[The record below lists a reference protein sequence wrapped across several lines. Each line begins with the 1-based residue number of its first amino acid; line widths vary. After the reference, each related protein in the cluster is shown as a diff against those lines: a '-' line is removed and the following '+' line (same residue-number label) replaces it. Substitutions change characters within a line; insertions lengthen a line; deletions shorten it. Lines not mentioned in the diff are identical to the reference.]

1 MKERMLMLLA
11 SFFISWS
18 LAMAQT
24 VTVTGVVTSADDSEP
39 VIGASVL
46 VKGTNTGTITGIMG
60 DFTIP
65 NVPSS
70 ATTLIIS
77 YVGMVSQEVT
87 IQPGTLQVVL
97 KSDAKTLD
105 EVVVTAMGISREKKA
120 LGYALQEVK
129 SDEITQAG
137 QLNVANSLSG
147 KVAGIQI
154 TSQGGQVG
162 ASQNIVIRGNSSFG
176 DNSPLIVVDGVPIQ
190 NDNGTGSAVNLG
202 SGLNDINPED
212 IASISV
218 LKGGSAALYG
228 MRAGNGVILITTKS
242 GKKDKGIQVSYDGSF
257 TVDQIYNLP
266 KLQNKYGQGY
276 YGSEFDW
283 KASGYSKTMSYQ
295 DFAVQHG
302 YSYYDGAGNGVN
314 DNADESWGPR
324 LDIGLMIPQYNSP
337 VVDGVRQA
345 TPWVSQPDNIK
356 DFFNIGY
363 SQNHV
368 ISLTAT
374 TEKSSTRVS
383 LGFRDQKGTTP
394 NTDQKRYSAAVNTRM
409 DVNKYLEF
417 NLAANFIRTK
427 SNNLP
432 GTGYD
437 QRNVLQSLLQ
447 WHGRQIDMNDLKQNY
462 DQKDEFGNY
471 THYNWQQAYTVN
483 PYWVLN
489 HNLNK
494 YVRDRFYGKTS
505 IFIKPTDWLKF
516 EGRLGFD
523 HYDSNQLSNV
533 EWSIDYPDGY
543 FRDYDRCATETNADF
558 IAYFTKQFGD
568 FNVNA
573 LAGANYRDYTYEIK
587 TLGADE
593 LTVPGVYTVA
603 NAKGNAYTSENH
615 NTRRS
620 NSVYANL
627 SLGWKNQLYADISVR
642 NDWDSTIKDAFFY
655 PSFSGSW
662 IVTETLPMLTNG
674 KWLNFLKLRGGW
686 AKIGNATDPY
696 VSNAYYSVLSAP
708 FDGTTLYYNPTTY
721 PAQNLR
727 PEMVKTWEIGL
738 EANFLDNRIHFD
750 GAYYQKTTTDQIM
763 QANLSTATG
772 YNAMYINAGK
782 ISNKGV
788 EIQLSADIFRNP
800 KGFSWTTT
808 FNWSKDKSRIDELY
822 SDPVTGQKLD
832 AYEIGSSWSCNN
844 YAMVGKSWGTLVG
857 TGYVYNEDGS
867 ILVENGMP
875 KYETGKEIGNVTP
888 DWLAG
893 WSNEFTY
900 KDWSFGFLLD
910 FRKGGDVYSIS
921 QAFGSQTGIYDYTAA
936 GDIRENGVIAGK
948 NVLTDK
954 VFKTADGKIND
965 VAVNAED
972 FFANF
977 YTICQMSVFDGSYL
991 KLREAHLS
999 YTFPKS
1005 LLKNSFIKSAKIS
1018 LVGTNLALLWV
1029 HSSNLTHL
1037 DPESTTGSG
1046 NGDVGFESN
1055 AYPPSRSFGLKV
1067 GLTF

>member
-1 MKERMLMLLA
+1 
-11 SFFISWS
+11 
-18 LAMAQT
+18 
-24 VTVTGVVTSADDSEP
+24 
-39 VIGASVL
+39 
-46 VKGTNTGTITGIMG
+46 
-60 DFTIP
+60 
-65 NVPSS
+65 
-70 ATTLIIS
+70 
-77 YVGMVSQEVT
+77 
-87 IQPGTLQVVL
+87 
-97 KSDAKTLD
+97 
-105 EVVVTAMGISREKKA
+105 
-120 LGYALQEVK
+120 
-129 SDEITQAG
+129 
-137 QLNVANSLSG
+137 
-147 KVAGIQI
+147 
-154 TSQGGQVG
+154 
-162 ASQNIVIRGNSSFG
+162 
-176 DNSPLIVVDGVPIQ
+176 
-190 NDNGTGSAVNLG
+190 
-202 SGLNDINPED
+202 
-212 IASISV
+212 
-218 LKGGSAALYG
+218 
-228 MRAGNGVILITTKS
+228 
-242 GKKDKGIQVSYDGSF
+242 
-257 TVDQIYNLP
+257 
-266 KLQNKYGQGY
+266 
-276 YGSEFDW
+276 
-283 KASGYSKTMSYQ
+283 
-295 DFAVQHG
+295 
-302 YSYYDGAGNGVN
+302 
-314 DNADESWGPR
+314 
-324 LDIGLMIPQYNSP
+324 
-337 VVDGVRQA
+337 
-345 TPWVSQPDNIK
+345 
-356 DFFNIGY
+356 
-363 SQNHV
+363 
-368 ISLTAT
+368 
-374 TEKSSTRVS
+374 
-383 LGFRDQKGTTP
+383 
-394 NTDQKRYSAAVNTRM
+394 M

-447 WHGRQIDMNDLKQNY
+447 WHGRQIDMDDLKQNY

-543 FRDYDRCATETNADF
+543 FRDYDRRATETNADF

-832 AYEIGSSWSCNN
+832 AYEIGSSWSCKN

-1037 DPESTTGSG
+1037 DPESTTGSK

>member
-1 MKERMLMLLA
+1 M
-11 SFFISWS
+11 
-18 LAMAQT
+18 
-24 VTVTGVVTSADDSEP
+24 
-39 VIGASVL
+39 
-46 VKGTNTGTITGIMG
+46 
-60 DFTIP
+60 
-65 NVPSS
+65 
-70 ATTLIIS
+70 
-77 YVGMVSQEVT
+77 
-87 IQPGTLQVVL
+87 
-97 KSDAKTLD
+97 
-105 EVVVTAMGISREKKA
+105 
-120 LGYALQEVK
+120 
-129 SDEITQAG
+129 
-137 QLNVANSLSG
+137 
-147 KVAGIQI
+147 
-154 TSQGGQVG
+154 
-162 ASQNIVIRGNSSFG
+162 
-176 DNSPLIVVDGVPIQ
+176 
-190 NDNGTGSAVNLG
+190 
-202 SGLNDINPED
+202 
-212 IASISV
+212 

-283 KASGYSKTMSYQ
+283 KASGYSETMSYQ

-368 ISLTAT
+368 ISLAAT

-447 WHGRQIDMNDLKQNY
+447 WHGRQIDMDDLKQNY

-543 FRDYDRCATETNADF
+543 FRDYDRRATETNADF

-763 QANLSTATG
+763 EANLSTATG

-832 AYEIGSSWSCNN
+832 AYEIGSSWSCKN

-965 VAVNAED
+965 VAVNAKD

-1029 HSSNLTHL
+1029 HSSNLT
-1037 DPESTTGSG
+1037 PPRPRNQPPGSRR
-1046 NGDVGFESN
+1046 E
-1055 AYPPSRSFGLKV
+1055 RRM
-1067 GLTF
+1067 

>member
-1 MKERMLMLLA
+1 
-11 SFFISWS
+11 
-18 LAMAQT
+18 MAQT

-447 WHGRQIDMNDLKQNY
+447 WHGRQIDMDDLKQNY

-543 FRDYDRCATETNADF
+543 FRDYDRRATETNADF

-1037 DPESTTGSG
+1037 DPESTIGSG

>member
-1 MKERMLMLLA
+1 MKERMLILLA

-368 ISLTAT
+368 ISLAAT

-543 FRDYDRCATETNADF
+543 FRDYDRRATETNADF

-763 QANLSTATG
+763 EANLSTATG

-832 AYEIGSSWSCNN
+832 AYEIGSSWSCKN

-965 VAVNAED
+965 VAVNAKD

-1037 DPESTTGSG
+1037 DPESTTGSK

>member
-283 KASGYSKTMSYQ
+283 KASGYSETMSYQ

-368 ISLTAT
+368 ISLAAT

-447 WHGRQIDMNDLKQNY
+447 WHGRQIDMDDLKQNY

-543 FRDYDRCATETNADF
+543 FRDYDRRATETNADF
-558 IAYFTKQFGD
+558 IAYLTKQFGD

>member
-1 MKERMLMLLA
+1 MKRKLTLMLTFLFVWMGVA
-11 SFFISWS
+11 WS
-18 LAMAQT
+18 QGLT
-24 VTVTGVVTSADDSEP
+24 VKGVVTSEEDGLP
-39 VIGASVL
+39 IVGASVL
-46 VKGTNTGTITGIMG
+46 VKGTTQGTITDVDGNFEISG
-60 DFTIP
+60 
-65 NVPSS
+65 VKAGSK
-70 ATTLIIS
+70 TLIVS
-77 YVGMVSQEVT
+77 FVGMKSQEVA
-87 IQPGTLQVVL
+87 IKPNMKIVLQ
-97 KSDAKTLD
+97 SDTETLD

-129 SDEITQAG
+129 SDEITQAAP
-137 QLNVANSLSG
+137 LNVANALSG
-147 KVAGIQI
+147 KIAGIQI

-176 DNSPLIVVDGVPIQ
+176 NNAPLIVVDGVPVQ
-190 NDNGTGSAVNLG
+190 NDNGTGSSVNLG

-212 IASISV
+212 IESISV

-242 GKKDKGIQVSYDGSF
+242 GKKDKGVQISYDGSF

-283 KASGYSKTMSYQ
+283 KEGGYSDTMSYA

-302 YSYYDGAGNGVN
+302 FSYYDGMGNGVN

-324 LDIGLMIPQYNSP
+324 LDIGLMIPQFNSP
-337 VVDGVRQA
+337 VVNGVRQA
-345 TPWVSQPDNIK
+345 TPWVSHPNNIK
-356 DFFNIGY
+356 DFFETGY
-363 SQNHV
+363 SQSHM
-368 ISLTAT
+368 ISLTT
-374 TEKSSTRVS
+374 SNERSSTRAS
-383 LGFRDQKGTTP
+383 LGYRDQKGTTP
-394 NTDQKRYSAAVNTRM
+394 NTDQKRYSIAINSKM
-409 DVNKYLEF
+409 SVNKYLDF
-417 NLAANFIRTK
+417 DLSANFVRTK
-427 SNNLP
+427 SDNLP
-432 GTGYD
+432 GTGYSGS
-437 QRNVLQSLLQ
+437 NVLQSLLQ
-447 WHGRQIDMNDLKQNY
+447 WHGRQIDIEDLKANY
-462 DQKDEFGNY
+462 DQKDEMGNY
-471 THYNWQQAYTVN
+471 THYNWQQAYATN

-494 YVRDRFYGKTS
+494 YTRDRFYGKSS

-523 HYDSNQLSNV
+523 HFDSNQLSNI

-543 FRDYDRCATETNADF
+543 FRNYDRRTTEINADF
-558 IAYFTKQFGD
+558 IAYFNKQFGD
-568 FNVNA
+568 LSVNA
-573 LAGANYRDYTYEIK
+573 LAGANYRDYAYEIN
-587 TLGADE
+587 TIGADQ
-593 LTVPGVYTVA
+593 LTVPGLYTVA
-603 NAKGNAYTSENH
+603 NAKGTAYTAQNH
-615 NTRRS
+615 ETRRS

-662 IVTETLPMLTNG
+662 ILTETLPMLTRG
-674 KWLNFLKLRGGW
+674 GILNFLKLRGGW

-696 VSNAYYSVLSAP
+696 VSNSYYSVVSAP
-708 FDGTTLYYNPTTY
+708 FNGTTLYYNPTTY
-721 PAQNLR
+721 PARNLR
-727 PEMVKTWEIGL
+727 PEMIKTWEVGL
-738 EANFLDNRIHFD
+738 EASLLDNRIHFD
-750 GAYYQKTTTDQIM
+750 GAYYQKVTTDQIM
-763 QANLSTATG
+763 QANVATSTG
-772 YNAMYINAGK
+772 YNSMYINAGK
-782 ISNKGV
+782 VSNKGV
-788 EIQLSADIFRNP
+788 ELQLSADIFRNP

-808 FNWSKDKSRIDELY
+808 FNWAKDKSRIDELY
-822 SDPVTGQKLD
+822 TDPVTGQKLD
-832 AYEIGSSWSCNN
+832 AYEIGSSWSCTS
-844 YAMVGKSWGTLVG
+844 YAIPGESWGTLVG
-857 TGYVYNEDGS
+857 TGYVYNDDGS
-867 ILVENGMP
+867 IRVENGMP
-875 KYETGKEIGNVTP
+875 VYEDAKKIGNVSP

-921 QAFGSQTGIYDYTAA
+921 QAFGTQTGIYDFTAA

-972 FFANF
+972 FFYNF
-977 YTICQMSVFDGSYL
+977 YTICEMSVFDGSYL
-991 KLREAHLS
+991 KLREAHLT
-999 YTFPKS
+999 YTFPKQ
-1005 LLKNSFIKSAKIS
+1005 LLKNTFIKSAKIS

-1037 DPESTTGSG
+1037 DPESTTGSS

-1055 AYPPSRSFGLKV
+1055 SYPPSRSIGLKLGV
-1067 GLTF
+1067 TF

>member
-1 MKERMLMLLA
+1 M
-11 SFFISWS
+11 
-18 LAMAQT
+18 
-24 VTVTGVVTSADDSEP
+24 P
-39 VIGASVL
+39 
-46 VKGTNTGTITGIMG
+46 TN
-60 DFTIP
+60 
-65 NVPSS
+65 
-70 ATTLIIS
+70 
-77 YVGMVSQEVT
+77 
-87 IQPGTLQVVL
+87 
-97 KSDAKTLD
+97 
-105 EVVVTAMGISREKKA
+105 
-120 LGYALQEVK
+120 
-129 SDEITQAG
+129 
-137 QLNVANSLSG
+137 
-147 KVAGIQI
+147 
-154 TSQGGQVG
+154 
-162 ASQNIVIRGNSSFG
+162 
-176 DNSPLIVVDGVPIQ
+176 
-190 NDNGTGSAVNLG
+190 
-202 SGLNDINPED
+202 
-212 IASISV
+212 
-218 LKGGSAALYG
+218 
-228 MRAGNGVILITTKS
+228 
-242 GKKDKGIQVSYDGSF
+242 
-257 TVDQIYNLP
+257 
-266 KLQNKYGQGY
+266 
-276 YGSEFDW
+276 
-283 KASGYSKTMSYQ
+283 
-295 DFAVQHG
+295 HG
-302 YSYYDGAGNGVN
+302 
-314 DNADESWGPR
+314 GPR

-368 ISLTAT
+368 ISLAAT

-447 WHGRQIDMNDLKQNY
+447 WHGRQIDMDDLKQNY

-543 FRDYDRCATETNADF
+543 FRDYDRRATETNADF

-832 AYEIGSSWSCNN
+832 AYEIGSSWSCKN